1 VSLIHNE
8 RIKLTATCLNTL
20 AATTVAT
27 GVIAPL
33 VAFVLGFPAVGTI
46 SGELYTCCTGL
57 DCTRDRPTFAGEAN
71 SRETAGMTAFELYA
85 LFGSPLLLLIW
96 ALLIVWLTGLQDK
109 RDDRPLNPAE

>member
-33 VAFVLGFPAVGTI
+33 AAIVLGFPAVGTI
-46 SGELYTCCTGL
+46 SWTAYILAAMAW
-57 DCTRDRPTFAGEAN
+57 FALGTTLHLLARQILGRL
-71 SRETAGMTAFELYA
+71 RE
-85 LFGSPLLLLIW
+85 
-96 ALLIVWLTGLQDK
+96 
-109 RDDRPLNPAE
+109 